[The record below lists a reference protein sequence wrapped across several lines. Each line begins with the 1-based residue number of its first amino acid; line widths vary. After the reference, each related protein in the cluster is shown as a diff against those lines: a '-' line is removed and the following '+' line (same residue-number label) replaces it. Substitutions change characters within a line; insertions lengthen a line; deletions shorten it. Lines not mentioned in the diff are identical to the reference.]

1 MSQKLKKKEKKINS
15 QRHQVAQAF
24 FSWGFDAFFGH
35 LWWAFLL
42 RRERF
47 LHSAHQLLPKA
58 TQAFFSC
65 AQQHRLFSL
74 LVSPMLEKEFYIE
87 TTAALDLAHLRSV
100 ILCLLFLPVFWG
112 SVLPFWPSRAL
123 KFGGIIVFHLLKSFI
138 RVDDVLL

>member
-1 MSQKLKKKEKKINS
+1 MYQKLKKKEKKNPLS
-15 QRHQVAQAF
+15 ETPSGPGF
-24 FSWGFDAFFGH
+24 FFLGFWCFFGH

-47 LHSAHQLLPKA
+47 LHSGQQLLPKA
-58 TQAFFSC
+58 TQGLLLLCSTVSA
-65 AQQHRLFSL
+65 FSL
-74 LVSPMLEKEFYIE
+74 MVSPMQEKEFYIE
-87 TTAALDLAHLRSV
+87 TTTALDLAHLNSA
-100 ILCLLFLPVFWG
+100 ILCLVFLPVFWG